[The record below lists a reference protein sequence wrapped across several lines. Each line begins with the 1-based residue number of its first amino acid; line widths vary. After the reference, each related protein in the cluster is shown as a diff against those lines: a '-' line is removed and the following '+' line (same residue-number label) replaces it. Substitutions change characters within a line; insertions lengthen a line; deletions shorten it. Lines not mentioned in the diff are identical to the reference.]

1 MQQQLQQIQSCFE
14 KLMEH
19 KTDIDTSVVQCSES
33 GPRLSKSALTISDGA
48 MSASTDTDDTHNEPA
63 DIPDGN

>member
-19 KTDIDTSVVQCSES
+19 KLVTDTSVTQSSEP
-33 GPRLSKSALTISDGA
+33 GPSKNALTISDGA
-48 MSASTDTDDTHNEPA
+48 MSAGTDTDDTHNEPA
-63 DIPDGN
+63 NVPDGN